1 MNIKEQFNLIARE
14 YDENRRKFIPCFND
28 YYVSATDFVAKSLEK
43 EHEQKKNLFKMI
55 YDSLSE
61 GGNFVNYDQFCTES
75 ELADKKTNPIVQ
87 SRLNPQGFPKKST
100 TGGLSA
106 KNLTGNV
113 LWHRKVHSFIP
124 KSSKSRCIVFF

>member
-75 ELADKKTNPIVQ
+75 EFADKKKRILLY
-87 SRLNPQGFPKKST
+87 RGD
-100 TGGLSA
+100 
-106 KNLTGNV
+106 
-113 LWHRKVHSFIP
+113 
-124 KSSKSRCIVFF
+124 

>member
-75 ELADKKTNPIVQ
+75 ELADKKIESYWIEQ
-87 SRLNPQGFPKKST
+87 
-100 TGGLSA
+100 
-106 KNLTGNV
+106 
-113 LWHRKVHSFIP
+113 I
-124 KSSKSRCIVFF
+124 KSSGISQKEYDRWLERKKLDRECSMAQESA